1 MDEPGRPTL
10 VTLHLGDPADRWEAL
25 GFTVADDTIELA
37 GLRLVLGAAQPGI
50 SRWSLA
56 GIDPVDEIDGLP
68 TTVEPPRNATVEPPR
83 NATPTTHANG
93 AIELDHVVIT
103 TPDFDR
109 TAAALETHGMPLR
122 RIREVGDVAGPSG
135 FRQGFRR
142 LGPGILELVEAKQ
155 MPAGPAAFWGLV
167 IVLRDLGWLASQLG
181 TRETRPPWV
190 GEPKPAV
197 QPGRQIVTLG
207 RAAGLGQ
214 PVAFMTPEPH

>member
-1 MDEPGRPTL
+1 M
-10 VTLHLGDPADRWEAL
+10 
-25 GFTVADDTIELA
+25 
-37 GLRLVLGAAQPGI
+37 
-50 SRWSLA
+50 
-56 GIDPVDEIDGLP
+56 
-68 TTVEPPRNATVEPPR
+68 
-83 NATPTTHANG
+83 
-93 AIELDHVVIT
+93 IT

-142 LGPGILELVEAKQ
+142 LGPAILELVEAKQ

-167 IVLRDLGWLASQLG
+167 IVLRDLGWLAGRLG
-181 TRETRPPWV
+181 GRREAGPLWV

-197 QPGRQIVTLG
+197 QPGREIVTLK

-214 PVAFMTPEPH
+214 PLAFMSPDPA